1 MNVGHVIATSEI
13 LRVLPSTTLEEAYK
27 RMREADSLGLA
38 VMDGSALVGVLSRRD
53 IGMRALT
60 KEGTAG
66 LTARDVMRDLK
77 PLDYDEPIET
87 ALDRL
92 VGDTG
97 LVLPVNHF
105 GQFAGL
111 VTWAEVGHFVREVM
125 QLDARSPRVH
135 LALVNAPGQ
144 LARVLNVLA
153 RERVNV
159 LSVLLSEPKV
169 ADLTH
174 VVLKVEEGAGDRAAK
189 ALRGAGLTLL
199 D

>member
-13 LRVLPSTTLEEAYK
+13 LRVSPSATLEEAYG

-38 VMDGSALVGVLSRRD
+38 VMDGSSLLGVLSRRD
-53 IGMRALT
+53 IGIRALT
-60 KEGTAG
+60 KEGTTG
-66 LTARDVMRDLK
+66 LTARDAMRDLT
-77 PLDYDEPIET
+77 PLDYNEPIET

-92 VGDTG
+92 VDDTG

-105 GQFAGL
+105 GAFAGL

-189 ALRGAGLTLL
+189 ALRAAGLTLL